1 MLDNFEYTFFDEAIA
16 QKFCREIT
24 DKGHESSIRVDES
37 PNGDLC
43 FEVKVIGALSDEIAE
58 DLETLYGDMLFGEQ
72 AAQIEGNE
80 VGALADVCGVQVQLS
95 TGIFTTVAIEPEMMN
110 KILSVLTIEEL
121 QSFLTQVA
129 EDIEFP
135 KTGPICQRKL

>member
-24 DKGHESSIRVDES
+24 DKGRESSIRVDES
-37 PNGDLC
+37 PNGDFC

-95 TGIFTTVAIEPEMMN
+95 TGIFTTVAIEPEVMN

-121 QSFLTQVA
+121 QLFLTQVA

-135 KTGPICQRKL
+135 KTEPICRRKL